1 MSPSPRPSTPLSA
14 TWAKLAFKQ
23 ILWILGISSEEMT
36 PGAGLIAGLFYTL
49 LNAVNTLLA
58 LWTVTSAALL
68 MDTQWA
74 SIMDVVTSSL
84 WLMFGLG
91 LNSAGMVVEFGSE
104 VVGRGSRTR
113 LGRRGSCRGVDC
125 GLGLRMSIM
134 VGICFGGVGMRL
146 MLWGRCGGLLQG
158 LLDFSR
164 RAIPLMDGHCSKVC
178 LSIVP
183 VDRQV
188 ANGSGAVWGT
198 GSEY

>member
-1 MSPSPRPSTPLSA
+1 M
-14 TWAKLAFKQ
+14 
-23 ILWILGISSEEMT
+23 
-36 PGAGLIAGLFYTL
+36 IAGLFYTL

-113 LGRRGSCRGVDC
+113 LGRRGSCRGV
-125 GLGLRMSIM
+125 GLGYE
-134 VGICFGGVGMRL
+134 CQ
-146 MLWGRCGGLLQG
+146 LWWVYALEEW
-158 LLDFSR
+158 
-164 RAIPLMDGHCSKVC
+164 VC
-178 LSIVP
+178 
-183 VDRQV
+183 D
-188 ANGSGAVWGT
+188 
-198 GSEY
+198 